1 MCAFASHRFSTA
13 PVGSMMPAILPNS
26 ITSIGG
32 TINVA
37 PRLAAFAAAS
47 STFATA
53 T

>member
-1 MCAFASHRFSTA
+1 MCAFASHRFTTA
-13 PVGSMMPAILPNS
+13 PVGSMMLVIRPNS

-32 TINVA
+32 MITVP
-37 PRLAAFAAAS
+37 PRPTAFAAAS